1 MDVWA
6 EQDSY
11 GTPME
16 TASVHREEVNMGITR
31 KRSSSSTDSIIQIST
46 ATVEL
51 SLHGS
56 CKRFVDIM
64 AHASTTIS
72 PIVGPTLATF

>member
-1 MDVWA
+1 M
-6 EQDSY
+6 S
-11 GTPME
+11 GRSKTHTKLPRKP
-16 TASVHREEVNMGITR
+16 ASVHREEVNMGITR
-31 KRSSSSTDSIIQIST
+31 KCSSSSTASIIQIST
-46 ATVEL
+46 TTVEL
-51 SLHGS
+51 RPHGS